1 MDLQIK
7 WLKDFLQLSQSLSFS
22 DAANM
27 RHVSQPAFSRRI
39 QNLESH
45 LNCKLV
51 NRLSSPIQLTPQGEL
66 FAQTCQ
72 QVLTNLEQG
81 VMQINPALADKQQVK
96 FAATHTLA
104 TGVFP
109 ALLQHINQFSNNISC
124 KLHIADADDC
134 VSLLNSQQC
143 DYLLAFTDPL
153 LDKYQKDS
161 LLLAQVKLLPV
172 CKVSSQ
178 GQPLYHLDQSKTSAI
193 PYLAYQ
199 QNIFLGRSVAQVIKQ
214 NRNQAKLIK
223 NIESSM
229 ADGLKMMALKGLGVA
244 WIPEFS
250 LQNELASQQL
260 MICGGDH
267 WHSQLEVRLYRK
279 KQTTP
284 AFNSLWNS
292 LAKIRL

>member
-39 QNLESH
+39 QSLENH

-51 NRLSSPIQLTPQGEL
+51 NRLSSPIKLTAQGEL

-81 VMQINPALADKQQVK
+81 VSQINPALADKQQVK

-109 ALLQHINQFSNNISC
+109 ALLEHINQFSNNISC

-134 VSLLNSQQC
+134 VDLLNSQQC

-153 LDKYQKDS
+153 LNKYQHDS

-172 CKVSSQ
+172 CKVDKQ
-178 GQPLYHLDQSKTSAI
+178 GQPLYHLDQKQTEAI

-214 NRNQAKLIK
+214 NRQQEKLVK

-250 LQNELASQQL
+250 LQNEIDNQQL
-260 MICGGDH
+260 IVCGDEH

-279 KQTTP
+279 QQTTP

-292 LAKIRL
+292 LAKVKL